1 MLNVSGVA
9 PNAVTA
15 VSVMQACGQSMDLV
29 FGMELHRFVKES
41 GIEIDISLSN
51 SVVAM
56 YAKCGRL
63 DYTRDLFEGMREKDE
78 VTYGAMISG
87 YMDYGFVDEPMCVFR
102 GVENPGLNM
111 WNAVIS
117 GMVQN
122 KGVFDLVR
130 EMQGSGLSPNPV
142 TLASVLP
149 LFSYFSNLRGGKEVH
164 AYAIRRCY
172 EQNVYVA
179 TSVIDA
185 YAKLGYI
192 CVARWIFY
200 LSWSRRLIIWTSIIS
215 AYAAHGDAGLA
226 LACAHSGLVDEA
238 WNIFNLMPSKY
249 GIQPLVEH
257 YACMFGV
264 LCYTGLLFMVLLK
277 WASLLVFEME
287 PENTGNYMIM
297 ANLYSHAGKWK
308 QAGEVREIMK
318 EIGLQKICGS
328 SGIEMSGGL
337 LGFIAKEVSKGRSD
351 EVYALLE
358 GLCGLMRE
366 EGYVLQEEL
375 DYEIVFS

>member
-1 MLNVSGVA
+1 MSERDIVTWNAMIGGYSQRRLYDECKRLYLEMLNVSGVA

-63 DYTRDLFEGMREKDE
+63 DYTRELFEGMREKDE

-122 KGVFDLVR
+122 KEF
-130 EMQGSGLSPNPV
+130 EAWN
-142 TLASVLP
+142 
-149 LFSYFSNLRGGKEVH
+149 
-164 AYAIRRCY
+164 
-172 EQNVYVA
+172 
-179 TSVIDA
+179 
-185 YAKLGYI
+185 
-192 CVARWIFY
+192 IFK
-200 LSWSRRLIIWTSIIS
+200 
-215 AYAAHGDAGLA
+215 
-226 LACAHSGLVDEA
+226 ACAHSGMCTLTSVLAACAHSGFVDEA

-257 YACMFGV
+257 YACMVGV
-264 LCYTGLLFMVLLK
+264 L
-277 WASLLVFEME
+277 S
-287 PENTGNYMIM
+287 
-297 ANLYSHAGKWK
+297 
-308 QAGEVREIMK
+308 
-318 EIGLQKICGS
+318 
-328 SGIEMSGGL
+328 
-337 LGFIAKEVSKGRSD
+337 
-351 EVYALLE
+351 
-358 GLCGLMRE
+358 
-366 EGYVLQEEL
+366 
-375 DYEIVFS
+375 

>member
-1 MLNVSGVA
+1 MIGGYSQRRLYDECKRLYLEMLNVSAVA
-9 PNAVTA
+9 PNVVTA
-15 VSVMQACGQSMDLV
+15 VSVMQACGQSMDLA

-41 GIEIDISLSN
+41 GIEIDVSLSN
-51 SVVAM
+51 AVVAM

-63 DYTRDLFEGMREKDE
+63 DYAREMFEGMREKDE
-78 VTYGAMISG
+78 VTYGAIISG
-87 YMDYGFVDEPMCVFR
+87 YMDYGLVDDAMGVFR

-122 KGVFDLVR
+122 KKFEGVFDLVR

-192 CVARWIFY
+192 CVARWIFD

-226 LACAHSGLVDEA
+226 LGLYVQMLDR
-238 WNIFNLMPSKY
+238 
-249 GIQPLVEH
+249 GI
-257 YACMFGV
+257 
-264 LCYTGLLFMVLLK
+264 
-277 WASLLVFEME
+277 
-287 PENTGNYMIM
+287 
-297 ANLYSHAGKWK
+297 
-308 QAGEVREIMK
+308 
-318 EIGLQKICGS
+318 
-328 SGIEMSGGL
+328 
-337 LGFIAKEVSKGRSD
+337 
-351 EVYALLE
+351 
-358 GLCGLMRE
+358 
-366 EGYVLQEEL
+366 
-375 DYEIVFS
+375 